1 MVEDR
6 AGVKRWVFQSRLGT
20 QIIYKSQGFVCGLA
34 TELKHAWKS
43 QARVRIMGPWGT
55 ILMCNGTLRD
65 GQDRPL
71 LAFGPS
77 RRASTGVIW
86 PLVENSSVLPFGA
99 GHLQLLCPGPGV
111 RTE

>member
-43 QARVRIMGPWGT
+43 QASQDHGPMGDYP
-55 ILMCNGTLRD
+55 D
-65 GQDRPL
+65 
-71 LAFGPS
+71 
-77 RRASTGVIW
+77 V
-86 PLVENSSVLPFGA
+86 
-99 GHLQLLCPGPGV
+99 
-111 RTE
+111 